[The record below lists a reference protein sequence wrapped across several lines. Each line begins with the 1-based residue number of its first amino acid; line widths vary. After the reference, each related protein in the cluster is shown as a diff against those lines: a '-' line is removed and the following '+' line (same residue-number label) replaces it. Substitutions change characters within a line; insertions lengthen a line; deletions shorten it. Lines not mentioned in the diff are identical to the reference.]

1 MRTMRGSSIWM
12 ERKMGT
18 VTKLMESSKMMTT
31 IRTDRGNVNLNH
43 NIIE

>member
-18 VTKLMESSKMMTT
+18 VTKLMESSKMMT